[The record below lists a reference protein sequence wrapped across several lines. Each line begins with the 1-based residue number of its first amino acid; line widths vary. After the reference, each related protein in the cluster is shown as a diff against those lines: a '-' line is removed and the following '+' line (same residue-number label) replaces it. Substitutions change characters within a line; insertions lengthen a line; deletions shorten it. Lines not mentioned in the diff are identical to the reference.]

1 MIMEVEFSLNYWLE
15 ISTIKYI
22 KNLFKSLLCSKNDYI
37 KDTRM
42 RRKYSGRKGKATGY
56 ALITG
61 LLYRDAEGS
70 PQHRSCLHYAIIND
84 APRIWGK
91 IDQSELY
98 RQCLPRRVMDTT
110 IEDLEKYEC
119 VSYVMTIKPVL
130 NIEREKWVP

>member
-1 MIMEVEFSLNYWLE
+1 
-15 ISTIKYI
+15 
-22 KNLFKSLLCSKNDYI
+22 
-37 KDTRM
+37 M

-61 LLYRDAEGS
+61 LQYRDAEGS

-110 IEDLEKYEC
+110 IEDLEKCEC
-119 VSYVMTIKPVL
+119 VSSVMSIALVF
-130 NIEREKWVP
+130 NIEREKTGCLKILLRINDGVYVC